1 MSLLKNNLNISTL
14 YVHDASRPH
23 SIEYCFL
30 FLTSATFRSKS
41 ESEKQ
46 KHTEK
51 LRSRLS
57 KNMSEILESSSTN
70 PTRNKI
76 LEYPKGDRL
85 PKLFSD
91 VDYVLGDE
99 FVYVIEELVR
109 GYRVVFVERET
120 FVLRTSKEFS
130 EKDKIIII
138 QRKGKDSYYPVFG
151 KSENKYEFTTNDDII
166 NLIETFHID
175 RSQSVNKPVSNKP
188 DFTDFDSTTHNTQEQ
203 TYIIEEEDIIFDPT
217 EQDITVRYTNQQNRL
232 IFSKQEEMLYLQNL
246 LVSSPYPENEKATGY
261 TLQPLLNKIVET
273 RAGATLYM
281 NPTKVATTERHLEDW
296 NEYID
301 EYNDFKKAFMNQ
313 AYIKPDFYQQDSET
327 ANKKV
332 YEENI
337 IRNSFNNSFVM
348 WNTEFENTVDADMSD
363 CESLQASDREGI
375 FKKHNIKMP
384 SSSSRIKQC
393 EILLSYNFLE
403 DTIGNHLL
411 NKSASEIRAIAQ
423 KHSVTGLPKSGSK
436 SAISNFLIKNH
447 TSIFKDIFT
456 LSVLKD
462 IVKKHNLPIIT
473 DDFDELFDKLRATNL
488 VEFAFRRPK
497 HVGSRCGGYDDPVTA
512 ILATPNDPIPLSA
525 SKRYLQIFRQ
535 ADIDGGVI
543 TNGFYY
549 QGNKDVSEFKV
560 FDVANYI
567 NILNN
572 IEKFLPVKC
581 SVYYH
586 SAFPAIVE
594 GTIEPL
600 NDDSLVGTLLKI
612 KTGNGILYYNLT
624 NIHDNNFYV
633 YPEFYEGYRYLK
645 RDLDKNIFFYTQQY
659 PYEDMLRFVSL
670 SLKEYTLLFDVT
682 IDSFKNYQSTMKLFD
697 NDILDALQDDLDILN
712 ERITPVKKQKI
723 THASPSQ
730 TNITKKE
737 SRYDFLRFNDE
748 NISDT
753 HKMFLLQQLEYYKMI
768 RDIQLDRMG
777 NHSIQ
782 TLDTVKPR
790 DSNQQDEPK
799 RNYQVEYN
807 FETFDDVK
815 NHKQLV
821 RKDIE
826 HNTDVDISLRRRGVE
841 RYLESKDDVARKYN
855 AYIESIS
862 SFFSAVHNKMPFDTE
877 MYYEKAHGEL
887 EGVEENYD
895 TRWMFINTNPN
906 LFHAPIVDDEATT
919 TENNDALNNLIAV
932 AGVKITDNEKDY
944 IRRSSDMMIR
954 IFIRAQQQKNRQSL
968 SNNADMALF
977 VSFSRMISYAGF
989 VTLFAQ
995 YRYDMLSVFKGCSN
1009 VFSLGGFPMD
1019 NNKSDKSFVAYISCI
1034 LFAQLKRKNKYA
1046 QSEKVVQSYVE
1057 SAIRIVFQQNP
1068 IIKGMFDRLAKERS
1082 EKDNKKGDTSSLVL
1096 QYFKPYYSSNRVT
1109 ERIKNGL
1116 KSNLIPINTNFVFH
1130 QIYEK
1135 KVKDVNRNDANL
1147 LQLLCPKK
1155 ADKTKYAILDA
1166 SGVTNFVMIPKANNN
1181 MENDII
1187 DENTLD
1193 NRISDLIESFD
1204 DAFFRT
1210 NQVRTSEF
1218 SKVFIEQSSPEYKD
1232 SHQYYHVLD
1241 PNGVYRKILSR
1252 YEPMN
1257 KYAPVFRTHY
1267 TKHSTNTL
1275 ITILRMYESLKSVL
1289 ETMVQDETENI
1300 FVFLNVSENVSLENE
1315 VRIVVREFREH
1326 LDDIVNKYNAQHVDP
1341 EVLKSRSEILREEDK
1356 QKKLD
1361 KYSSLTD
1368 DQMMIMRELEE
1379 TFGSEAAKKMLDES
1393 LNNENEPTEDDIEAE
1408 EMDERAEDDDY
1419 ED

>member
-1 MSLLKNNLNISTL
+1 
-14 YVHDASRPH
+14 
-23 SIEYCFL
+23 
-30 FLTSATFRSKS
+30 
-41 ESEKQ
+41 
-46 KHTEK
+46 
-51 LRSRLS
+51 
-57 KNMSEILESSSTN
+57 
-70 PTRNKI
+70 
-76 LEYPKGDRL
+76 
-85 PKLFSD
+85 
-91 VDYVLGDE
+91 
-99 FVYVIEELVR
+99 
-109 GYRVVFVERET
+109 
-120 FVLRTSKEFS
+120 
-130 EKDKIIII
+130 
-138 QRKGKDSYYPVFG
+138 
-151 KSENKYEFTTNDDII
+151 
-166 NLIETFHID
+166 
-175 RSQSVNKPVSNKP
+175 
-188 DFTDFDSTTHNTQEQ
+188 
-203 TYIIEEEDIIFDPT
+203 
-217 EQDITVRYTNQQNRL
+217 
-232 IFSKQEEMLYLQNL
+232 
-246 LVSSPYPENEKATGY
+246 
-261 TLQPLLNKIVET
+261 
-273 RAGATLYM
+273 
-281 NPTKVATTERHLEDW
+281 
-296 NEYID
+296 
-301 EYNDFKKAFMNQ
+301 
-313 AYIKPDFYQQDSET
+313 
-327 ANKKV
+327 
-332 YEENI
+332 
-337 IRNSFNNSFVM
+337 M

-375 FKKHNIKMP
+375 FKKHNIKM
-384 SSSSRIKQC
+384 SSSSRNKQC
-393 EILLSYNFLE
+393 ETLLSYNFLE
-403 DTIGNHLL
+403 DTISNHLT
-411 NKSASEIRAIAQ
+411 NKSPSEIRAIAQ

-456 LSVLKD
+456 LPALKD

-497 HVGSRCGGYDDPVTA
+497 VVGSRCGGYDDPVTA
-512 ILATPNDPIPLSA
+512 ILATPNDPIPLPA

-535 ADIDGGVI
+535 AEIDGGVK

-572 IEKFLPVKC
+572 IEKFLPVNC

-586 SAFPAIVE
+586 SAFPAIIE

-600 NDDSLVGTLLKI
+600 NDDSLAGTLLKI

-624 NIHDNNFYV
+624 NIHDNNFFV
-633 YPEFYEGYRYLK
+633 YPEFYEGYRYQK

-670 SLKEYTLLFDVT
+670 SLKEYTLLFDVS

-697 NDILDALQDDLDILN
+697 NDVLDALQDDLDILN
-712 ERITPVKKQKI
+712 ERITPVVQQRL
-723 THASPSQ
+723 TNDSPSQ

-737 SRYDFLRFNDE
+737 SRFDFLRFNDE

-753 HKMFLLQQLEYYKMI
+753 HKMFLLQQLEYYNII
-768 RDIQLDRMG
+768 RDIQLERI
-777 NHSIQ
+777 NQHNIRS
-782 TLDTVKPR
+782 LDTVKPR
-790 DSNQQDEPK
+790 DSDQQDEPK
-799 RNYQVEYN
+799 RNYQIEYN
-807 FETFDDVK
+807 FETFEDVK
-815 NHKQLV
+815 NYKQLV

-826 HNTDVDISLRRRGVE
+826 HNTDVDISLRRRNVE
-841 RYLESKDDVARKYN
+841 RYLESKDDVASKYN
-855 AYIESIS
+855 AYIEGIA
-862 SFFSAVHNKMPFDTE
+862 SFFSAVHNKMPFNNE
-877 MYYEKAHGEL
+877 MYYEKSHGEL

-906 LFHAPIVDDEATT
+906 LFHAPIVDDDAGKI
-919 TENNDALNNLIAV
+919 ENNDALNNLIAV
-932 AGVKITDNEKDY
+932 AGVKITDNEKNY
-944 IRRSSDMMIR
+944 IRRSSDMMVR
-954 IFIRAQQQKNRQSL
+954 IFVRAQQQKNRQSL
-968 SNNADMALF
+968 SSNADMALF

-989 VTLFAQ
+989 ITLFAQ
-995 YRYDMLSVFKGCSN
+995 YRYDMLSVFKGCSS

-1019 NNKSDKSFVAYISCI
+1019 NNKSEKSFVAYISCI

-1057 SAIRIVFQQNP
+1057 SAVRIVFQQNP
-1068 IIKGMFDRLAKERS
+1068 IIKSMFDRLAKDRS
-1082 EKDNKKGDTSSLVL
+1082 DKNDKKENTSSLVL

-1116 KSNLIPINTNFVFH
+1116 KSNLIPIKTNFVFH
-1130 QIYEK
+1130 QIDEK

-1166 SGVTNFVMIPKANNN
+1166 SGTTNFVMLPKPANDGIEEDV
-1181 MENDII
+1181 M
-1187 DENTLD
+1187 DEDTLD

-1257 KYAPVFRTHY
+1257 KYASVFRAHY

-1289 ETMVQDETENI
+1289 ESMVKNETENI
-1300 FVFLNVSENVSLENE
+1300 FVFLNVSENVSLEND

-1326 LDDIVNKYNAQHVDP
+1326 LDTIVTKYKAQHVDP
-1341 EVLKSRSEILREEDK
+1341 EVLKSRSEIFARGGQTK
-1356 QKKLD
+1356 
-1361 KYSSLTD
+1361 
-1368 DQMMIMRELEE
+1368 
-1379 TFGSEAAKKMLDES
+1379 EAGQVQQS
-1393 LNNENEPTEDDIEAE
+1393 NRRP
-1408 EMDERAEDDDY
+1408 DDDY
-1419 ED
+1419 ARARTDVRL